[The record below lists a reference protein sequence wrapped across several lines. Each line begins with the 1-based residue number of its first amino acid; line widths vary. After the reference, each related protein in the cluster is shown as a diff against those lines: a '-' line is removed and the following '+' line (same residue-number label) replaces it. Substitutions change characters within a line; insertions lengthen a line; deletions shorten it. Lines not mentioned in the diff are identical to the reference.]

1 MDLCTISMI
10 LILCGDERNVSLG
23 FLFSLHHSDPY
34 FLNAEFS
41 KVTHRSNSNSSILS
55 ECLQFYSELMFTNRT
70 IITLYTNIHLLY
82 ERAENSFYMSVV
94 RVIGAMV
101 LYKYLQRIN
110 HNNYRVKSE
119 QHFNHGKMKSFSVI
133 LNIAHI
139 FHVSQK
145 ITKLKR
151 NSIYYIYT
159 PS

>member
-1 MDLCTISMI
+1 
-10 LILCGDERNVSLG
+10 
-23 FLFSLHHSDPY
+23 
-34 FLNAEFS
+34 
-41 KVTHRSNSNSSILS
+41 
-55 ECLQFYSELMFTNRT
+55 
-70 IITLYTNIHLLY
+70 
-82 ERAENSFYMSVV
+82 MSVV

-101 LYKYLQRIN
+101 LYKYLQKIN

-145 ITKLKR
+145 TTKLKR
-151 NSIYYIYT
+151 NSIYYICT